1 MRNRLAILT
10 AAVVLPLTGATSLAV
25 AGQAGAAPPP
35 GNVTLF
41 GTVDDCDDN
50 SSPTQVT
57 IKATTSAGVIE
68 TKTDNSLAGTNN
80 SYSVTFKKIPKTG
93 ATGKAT
99 VTCESDDTYKPKQF
113 TIKGAPTSDPVKQKQ
128 NFEPQ

>member
-10 AAVVLPLTGATSLAV
+10 VAAVLPLTGAASLAV

-35 GNVTLF
+35 GPVTLS
-41 GTVDDCDDN
+41 GTVDDCDDG
-50 SSPTQVT
+50 SSPTEVK

-68 TKTDNSLAGTNN
+68 TKTDNSLAGTSN
-80 SYSVTFKKIPKTG
+80 SYSVVFKKIPKTG

-99 VTCESDDTYKPKQF
+99 VTCESDDTYKAKDF
-113 TIKGAPTSDPVKQKQ
+113 KIKGAPSEDPVKQKQ